1 MMKNNKKLN
10 IGISL
15 RIVKAKNYEEKR
27 DALSHD
33 WPPLLEKIN
42 SNIIFIPNNL
52 VNVENFLNDFNLD
65 GIILSGGDNIGD
77 DQERDKTENQI
88 LNFAIKYKIPLF
100 GVCRGMQV
108 INQYFGGSIIKNNNS
123 SHVGIPHV
131 VNLIH
136 KNIMS
141 ILQINSLKVN
151 SFHNNIIT
159 NSNLGKDIEP
169 FAITEHDKTV
179 EGFFH
184 KTLPIVG
191 LMWHPERDSSYENQI
206 IVKNIFSKKLF
217 WNK

>member
-1 MMKNNKKLN
+1 MINSKLK
-10 IGISL
+10 IGISS
-15 RIVKAKNYEEKR
+15 RIVNAENYDEKR
-27 DALSHD
+27 DAISHD
-33 WPPLLEKIN
+33 WPQLLQKIE

-52 VNVENFLNDFNLD
+52 TNVEDFLNDIGVNGL
-65 GIILSGGDNIGD
+65 ILSGGDDIGD
-77 DQERDKTENQI
+77 DQERDDTEIKI
-88 LNFAIKYKIPLF
+88 LNFAIKNKIPLF

-151 SFHNNIIT
+151 SFHNNVIT
-159 NSNLGKDIEP
+159 TSTLGKNIEP
-169 FAITEHDKTV
+169 FAITNIDKTV

-184 KTLPIVG
+184 KNFPIVG
-191 LMWHPERDSSYENQI
+191 VMWHPERNFNSDNQLI
-206 IVKNIFSKKLF
+206 IEQIFSKKLF
-217 WNK
+217 WNE

>member
-1 MMKNNKKLN
+1 MINSKFK
-10 IGISL
+10 IGISS
-15 RIVKAKNYEEKR
+15 RIINAENYDEKR
-27 DALSHD
+27 DAISHD
-33 WPPLLEKIN
+33 WPQLLEKIE
-42 SNIIFIPNNL
+42 SNIIFIPNSL
-52 VNVENFLNDFNLD
+52 TNVEDFLNDIGVNGL
-65 GIILSGGDNIGD
+65 ILSGGDNVGD
-77 DQERDKTENQI
+77 DKERDDTEIKI
-88 LNFAIKYKIPLF
+88 LNFAIKNQIPLL

-108 INQYFGGSIIKNNNS
+108 INKFFNGSIEKNNDS
-123 SHVGIPHV
+123 SHVGNLHNITL
-131 VNLIH
+131 VNNNIISLI
-136 KNIMS
+136 KK
-141 ILQINSLKVN
+141 NSLKVN

-159 NSNLGKDIEP
+159 NSNLGKNIEP